1 MVRTC
6 KINTVFMLVFFFTF
20 ILCGLSYSKER
31 PQCISLPDL
40 EKYLAM
46 NVKQGVKINSKKLAV
61 DILRVAYKQKISP
74 KLLASLVIIES
85 SGDPKS
91 KRKACIG
98 LTQVNHNVWGKY
110 LKELGVIS
118 RRQDLF
124 HPRKS
129 LEAGAIV
136 YKKYLESFNKYRNP
150 QKKALIAY
158 SGGSFMYY
166 NKIRKHINEISKS
179 MKG

>member
-1 MVRTC
+1 MSRTY
-6 KINTVFMLVFFFTF
+6 KINIVFMMVFVFTF
-20 ILCGLSYSKER
+20 ILCGMSYSKEHPR
-31 PQCISLPDL
+31 RISLPDL

-46 NVKQGVKINSKKLAV
+46 NVKQDVKIHSKKLAV
-61 DILRVAYKQKISP
+61 DILRVAHKHKISP
-74 KLLASLVIIES
+74 KLLASLVITES
-85 SGDPKS
+85 SGDPKAR
-91 KRKACIG
+91 RKACIG

-129 LEAGAIV
+129 LEAGAVV
-136 YKKYLESFNKYRNP
+136 YKKYLESFHKSKNP
-150 QKKALIAY
+150 QKQALMAY
-158 SGGSFMYY
+158 SGGSFIYY
-166 NKIRKHINEISKS
+166 NKIRKHIHEISKS

>member
-1 MVRTC
+1 MRTY
-6 KINTVFMLVFFFTF
+6 KLNIIFMLVFVFTF
-20 ILCGLSYSKER
+20 VLCGVSYAKEHPR
-31 PQCISLPDL
+31 KIALPDL
-40 EKYLAM
+40 ERYLAL
-46 NVKQGVKINSKKLAV
+46 NVKHAVKTHSKKLAA
-61 DILRVAYKQKISP
+61 DIMRVSHKHKISA

-85 SGDPKS
+85 SGDPKA

-98 LTQVNHNVWGKY
+98 LTQVNHKVWGKY
-110 LKELGVIS
+110 LKELGIIS

-124 HPRKS
+124 HPGKS
-129 LEAGAIV
+129 LEAGVIV
-136 YKKYLESFNKYRNP
+136 YKKYLESFNKTRNP
-150 QKKALIAY
+150 QKQALMAY